1 MHAGS
6 NHRMA
11 RIERECVPTL
21 QSYIFVTSNVKIN
34 EQDKSEGT
42 RSLYV
47 CTKFEVN

>member
-1 MHAGS
+1 MQAL
-6 NHRMA
+6 A
-11 RIERECVPTL
+11 IEWRESSGKYVPTL

-42 RSLYV
+42 RSPHI